1 MIRWN
6 DPERQGGE
14 VHLASLDSSVLRY
27 DGQGQLIVPIHPEP
41 VEEETREGEGAEAA
55 ADVSFS
61 TKEVAAPR
69 DVLPQVR
76 LIATRYQ
83 DHPAL
88 AQLELS
94 PAEWAAFF
102 QAMIKVESNYT
113 QEAVSHAGALGLAQL
128 MPGTADY
135 LNVDPSDPIENLD
148 GGARYLLEQMAAFG
162 SLELALAA
170 YNAGPEA
177 VRKYDGVPPYAETQ
191 SHIVKVMAVYDRILT
206 EL

>member
-1 MIRWN
+1 
-6 DPERQGGE
+6 
-14 VHLASLDSSVLRY
+14 
-27 DGQGQLIVPIHPEP
+27 
-41 VEEETREGEGAEAA
+41 
-55 ADVSFS
+55 VSYS
-61 TKEVAAPR
+61 TKGVAAPR

-88 AQLELS
+88 ARLELS

-113 QEAVSHAGALGLAQL
+113 QGAVSHAGALGLAQL

-135 LNVDPSDPIENLD
+135 LNVDPADPIENLD

-177 VRKYDGVPPYAETQ
+177 VRKYDGIPPYAETQ
-191 SHIVKVMAVYDRILT
+191 SHIARVMAVYDRILT